1 MENLIII
8 NVPNNLNSK
17 SDFKIGFNVSFHIQR
32 PFDDFSNLLP
42 VSVPTR
48 RPPVIII

>member
-17 SDFKIGFNVSFHIQR
+17 SDFKIGFNVSFR
-32 PFDDFSNLLP
+32 VCNPRFTSGYGVFEK
-42 VSVPTR
+42 
-48 RPPVIII
+48 